1 MTLGLP
7 KTSHQLRWMLARRL
21 GSAALVIGFA
31 AGGASYLIETHRA
44 EQAAFEHAADGVRH
58 FESSAIQVAAGSAA
72 TEEHGALNRL
82 LDRSR
87 FVGIRVFGQDQA
99 LTYETWADVPP
110 TIIDA
115 VRSGQHQHRWP
126 GRGEV
131 HRNWITV
138 DGERLI
144 QIVLPLVGKDGNLAG
159 YLEGVGRLDQESLQA
174 QRDQVRNGALTAVI
188 AVLLTALLLYPL
200 LLAMLRQAVGLS
212 SCLLDSNLSLMRS
225 LGNAIAKRD
234 SDTDDHNY
242 RVTCYAVALAE
253 AMELPKQDISALIAG
268 AFLHDVG
275 KIGIPD
281 SILLKAGKLTDEE
294 FEVMKTHV
302 LLGIEIVEDNP
313 WLTGAAMTI
322 RYHHER
328 FDGTGYPE
336 GLRGDSIPL
345 NARLFA
351 VVDVFDA
358 LTSERPYK
366 KPLGLN
372 EALAII
378 ERESGRHFDPAIV
391 AVFQSLAPV
400 LYAQTSQADSIEL
413 HRRMHET
420 LARYFMA
427 TPMRS

>member
-1 MTLGLP
+1 MALGLP
-7 KTSHQLRWMLARRL
+7 KTPHQLRWMLARTL
-21 GSAALVIGFA
+21 GSAALVIGYS

-44 EQAAFEHAADGVRH
+44 EQSAFEHAADGVRH

-87 FVGIRVFGQDQA
+87 FVGIRVFRQDQA

-115 VRSGQHQHRWP
+115 VRSGQHRHSWP
-126 GRGEV
+126 GRGEI

-144 QIVLPLVGKDGNLAG
+144 QIVLPLVGKDGMLAG
-159 YLEGVGRLDQESLQA
+159 YLEGIGRLDEKSLQA

-212 SCLLDSNLSLMRS
+212 HRLLDSNLSLMRS

-253 AMELPKQDISALIAG
+253 AMALPKQDISALIAG
-268 AFLHDVG
+268 AFLPDVG
-275 KIGIPD
+275 KIGISD
-281 SILLKAGKLTDEE
+281 SILLKAGKLSSAE

-302 LLGIEIVEDNP
+302 LLGIEIVEGNP
-313 WLTGAAMTI
+313 WLKGAASTI

-366 KPLGLN
+366 EPMALN

-378 ERESGRHFDPAIV
+378 EGESGRHFDPTIV
-391 AVFQSLAPV
+391 TVFQRLASM
-400 LYAQTSQADSIEL
+400 LYAQTSQADRVEL
-413 HRRMHET
+413 HRRMDET
-420 LARYFMA
+420 LARYFPENQM
-427 TPMRS
+427 SS

>member
-7 KTSHQLRWMLARRL
+7 ESPYQLRWMLARRL

-31 AGGASYLIETHRA
+31 AGGMSYLIETHRA
-44 EQAAFEHAADGVRH
+44 EQAALEHAANGVRH
-58 FESSAIQVAAGSAA
+58 FESSAIPVAAGGTAS
-72 TEEHGALNRL
+72 EEHGALNHL

-87 FVGIRVFGQDQA
+87 FVGIRVFGPDKA
-99 LTYETWADVPP
+99 LTYETWADIPP

-126 GRGEV
+126 GRGEI
-131 HRNWITV
+131 HRNWIKV

-144 QIVLPLVGKDGNLAG
+144 QIVSPLVGKDGKIAG
-159 YLEGVGRLDQESLQA
+159 YLEGVGRLDEESLQA
-174 QRDQVRNGALTAVI
+174 QREQVRNGALTAVI

-200 LLAMLRQAVGLS
+200 LLAMLRRAVGLS
-212 SCLLDSNLSLMRS
+212 SRLLDSNLSLMRS

-253 AMELPKQDISALIAG
+253 AMKLPKKDISALIAG

-275 KIGIPD
+275 KIGISD
-281 SILLKAGKLTDEE
+281 RILLKAGKLTHEE

-302 LLGIEIVEDNP
+302 VLGIEIVEDNP
-313 WLTGAAMTI
+313 WLAGAATTI

-328 FDGTGYPE
+328 FDGTGYPD

-366 KPLGLN
+366 KPLALN

-378 ERESGRHFDPAIV
+378 ECESGRHFDPAIV
-391 AVFQSLAPV
+391 AVFLSLAPT
-400 LYAQTSQADSIEL
+400 LYAQTGQTGRVEL

-420 LARYFMA
+420 LARYFLDDQV
-427 TPMRS
+427 SS